1 MLEKGDIYS
10 IVDSRLKENFNVNSV
25 WKAVEIAMACVS
37 PNVIKRPIMSQV
49 VVELKESLVTEL
61 AQTKQEYETESRIS
75 IEIMSS
81 NSLAMLSPSIR

>member
-25 WKAVEIAMACVS
+25 WKAVEIAMACIS
-37 PNVIKRPIMSQV
+37 PNAIKRPIMSQV

-61 AQTKQEYETESRIS
+61 AQKKQKHETESRIS
-75 IEIMSS
+75 IEIMPSD
-81 NSLAMLSPSIR
+81 SLAMLSPSVR